1 MNLEK
6 YKMIK
11 IIESIDN
18 YQTRQILSIYLYCC
32 CMDIT
37 ASSNTFD
44 TVGSKKVHSLAGWRA
59 TQASHSHLCH
69 ICERPKNRS
78 GQYTS
83 VKSV

>member
-1 MNLEK
+1 
-6 YKMIK
+6 MIK

-18 YQTRQILSIYLYCC
+18 YQTRQTLNIYLYCC

-59 TQASHSHLCH
+59 TQAFHSHLSH
-69 ICERPKNRS
+69 ICERPK
-78 GQYTS
+78 
-83 VKSV
+83 K